1 MEQIKLSKLQA
12 DKARE
17 ELETIDFGL
26 TVAFDALEI
35 DDQLSR
41 IEIASQLQQ
50 NFTYENLVEQ
60 MNYYGLD
67 FTADQLE
74 GVWYIMSDVG
84 EKLGILGL
92 KR

>member
-1 MEQIKLSKLQA
+1 MEQIKLSELQA

>member
-1 MEQIKLSKLQA
+1 
-12 DKARE
+12 
-17 ELETIDFGL
+17 
-26 TVAFDALEI
+26 
-35 DDQLSR
+35 
-41 IEIASQLQQ
+41 
-50 NFTYENLVEQ
+50 

-67 FTADQLE
+67 FTADQLD